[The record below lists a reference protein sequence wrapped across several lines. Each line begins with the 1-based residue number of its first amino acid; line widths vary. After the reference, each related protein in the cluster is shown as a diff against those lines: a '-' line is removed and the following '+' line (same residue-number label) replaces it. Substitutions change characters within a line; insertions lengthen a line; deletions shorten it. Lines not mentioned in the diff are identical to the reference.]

1 MPDTETDMDLTE
13 RISAEYYTLTA
24 TEKKVADYIVGHR
37 AEAQHMS
44 ISEMAQICGAAEA
57 TLSRFARRL
66 GYKGY
71 NDFRTGVAI
80 SAEASG
86 FKQNPLTGA
95 ITESDSFEEMLRK
108 LYTADVDAVRQT
120 SELLTEENV
129 NAAVTCLAEAEKV
142 FCMGQGGSLIIAQ
155 EAAHLFTTIGCKYFC
170 VADSHTQMI
179 TAATLTEKDALLY
192 FSYSGATK
200 DMIDTL
206 TLAKKK
212 NARIILITHFL
223 HSPGAALA
231 DIVLLCGA
239 NESPLQLGSVPA
251 KMAQIYIIDVLFS
264 GLCLRDLE
272 RCTETRHRIADAL
285 AEKHL

>member
-1 MPDTETDMDLTE
+1 MPDLPTGLDLTE
-13 RISAEYYTLTA
+13 RISSEYYSLTS

-37 AEAQHMS
+37 GEAQHMS
-44 ISEMAQICGAAEA
+44 ISELAQISGAAEA

-71 NDFRTGVAI
+71 NDFRTAVAI
-80 SAEASG
+80 SAETAG
-86 FKQNPLTGA
+86 NKLNPLSGA
-95 ITESDSFEEMLRK
+95 ITENDSFDEVLRK
-108 LYTADVDAVRQT
+108 LYTADMDAVRQT
-120 SELLTEENV
+120 SELLTEESV
-129 NAAVTCLAEAEKV
+129 NAAVNCLAEADKV
-142 FCMGQGGSLIIAQ
+142 FCMGQGGSSIIAE

-170 VADSHTQMI
+170 VVDSHTQMI
-179 TAATLTEKDALLY
+179 TAATLTERDTLLY

-206 TLAKKK
+206 SLARKRK
-212 NARIILITHFL
+212 ARIILITHFL

-231 DIVLLCGA
+231 DVVLLCGA

-264 GLCLRDLE
+264 GLCLRDLDG
-272 RCTETRHRIADAL
+272 CTETRHRIADAL